1 MSTYRILFLG
11 DIFGRGARTA
21 VKESLPLL
29 KETYK
34 PLFTIVNGE
43 NAAGGKGI
51 TSSIASDFLQSGI
64 DAITLGNHAFNK
76 TEIIP
81 FLSEDHPV
89 VRPINMPKGTPGKG
103 IIQLKKKGITL
114 HIINLC
120 GQIFMDPY
128 DSPFH
133 KIDEV
138 LEQIQSPHIFVDFHA
153 EATSEKCAMGW
164 HLDGRVSAVVGT
176 HTHVTTADERI
187 LPHGTAY
194 MSDVGMSGPMDSVI
208 GVDKEIILYR
218 FLTNLPKRS
227 EPAKGP
233 IQINGVVIDIEKET
247 GHATSIKRIRH
258 NASL

>member
-11 DIFGRGARTA
+11 DIFGRRARVA
-21 VKESLPLL
+21 VKESLSFL
-29 KETYK
+29 KETYQ

-51 TSSIASDFLQSGI
+51 TSLIANEFFQAGI
-64 DAITLGNHAFNK
+64 DAITLGNHAFDK

-81 FLSEDHPV
+81 FLSEDHPA
-89 VRPINMPKGTPGKG
+89 VRPLNMPKGTPGKG
-103 IIQLKKKGITL
+103 VIHLKKENITL
-114 HIINLC
+114 YIINLC
-120 GQIFMDPY
+120 GQVFMDPY

-133 KIDEV
+133 KINDT
-138 LEQIQSPHIFVDFHA
+138 LEQIQSPHFFVDFHA

-164 HLDGRVSAVVGT
+164 HLDGKVSAVVGT
-176 HTHVTTADERI
+176 HTHITTADERI

-194 MSDVGMSGPMDSVI
+194 ISDVGMSGPIDSII

-227 EPAKGP
+227 EPAKGS

-247 GHATSIKRIRH
+247 GRATSIKRIRH
-258 NASL
+258 NEPH

>member
-11 DIFGRGARTA
+11 DIFGRRARVA
-21 VKESLPLL
+21 VKESLSFL
-29 KETYK
+29 KETYQ

-51 TSSIASDFLQSGI
+51 TSLIANEFFQAGI
-64 DAITLGNHAFNK
+64 DAITLGNHAFDK

-81 FLSEDHPV
+81 FLSEDHPA
-89 VRPINMPKGTPGKG
+89 VRPLNMPKGTPGKG
-103 IIQLKKKGITL
+103 VIHLKKENITL
-114 HIINLC
+114 YIINLC
-120 GQIFMDPY
+120 GQVFMDPY

-133 KIDEV
+133 KINDT

-164 HLDGRVSAVVGT
+164 HLDGKVSAVVGT
-176 HTHVTTADERI
+176 HTHITTADERI

-194 MSDVGMSGPMDSVI
+194 ISDVGMSGPIDSII